1 MAAQVGAGPAL
12 EQEHPQPASEPPV
25 LREKHDRRPSA
36 AALETSFSF
45 FRLRILY
52 SHEISPRFRG
62 GREWIQTSLK
72 LSLFCLRRSVN
83 EAAREAAVLRR

>member
-62 GREWIQTSLK
+62 GERMDTDLSQTLFV
-72 LSLFCLRRSVN
+72 LSPKIS
-83 EAAREAAVLRR
+83 E